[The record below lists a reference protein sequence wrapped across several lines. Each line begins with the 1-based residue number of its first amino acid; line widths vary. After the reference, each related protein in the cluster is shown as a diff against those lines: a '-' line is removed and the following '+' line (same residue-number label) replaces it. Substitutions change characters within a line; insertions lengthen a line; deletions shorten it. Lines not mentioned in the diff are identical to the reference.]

1 MNLHNIYSI
10 INTNYPPELYPSA
23 EPYRLEK
30 WKIKE
35 MLNIFIDKVNGIFK
49 AQRIEVV
56 IVALDRIKVDNRF
69 QSRVEINK
77 ETVTRY
83 KDSFINGA
91 MFPPV
96 DIGIIDGYR
105 EETIT
110 SDGYSLGGNSP
121 SSSASYYLLD
131 GFHRYYAKKKLP
143 LWNQYILAVVHRGIS
158 EADAKMLSIINNR
171 KQGLSYTRQDKA
183 KILDIYMETKRYLDL
198 DGHIKSFRHIAR
210 ELQIISEPTIRR
222 RITKYYPEIAEQ
234 IKAAYFGTTAYIEQ
248 EGEAS
253 ETDEAE
259 TAAEIEAKEAEQ
271 SAKQA
276 AKAFDKAL
284 STLSQR
290 VEDAAD
296 NAAALRYESALLA
309 LLNDSRKR
317 WGRAEIERTE
327 EYRDEE
333 DF

>member
-1 MNLHNIYSI
+1 MDLSNIYSI
-10 INTNYPPELYPSA
+10 IKANYPPELYPSA

-49 AQRIEVV
+49 EQGIEVV

-77 ETVTRY
+77 ETVIRY
-83 KDSFINGA
+83 KDSFANGA

-96 DIGIIDGYR
+96 DIGTIDGYR

-110 SDGYSLGGNSP
+110 SDSYSLDGNSP
-121 SSSASYYLLD
+121 SSSTSYYLLD

-158 EADAKMLSIINNR
+158 EADAVTLSIKNNR
-171 KQGLSYTRQDKA
+171 TNGLGYTNKDKA
-183 KILDIYMETKRYLDL
+183 KVLDTYISMKQYIDM
-198 DGHIKSFRHIAR
+198 DGRIKSFRCIAKD
-210 ELQIISEPTIRR
+210 LLIISEGTIRNR
-222 RITKYYPEIAEQ
+222 LKRYYPDIAEQ
-234 IKAAYFGTTAYIEQ
+234 IKAAYFGTTADIEH
-248 EGEAS
+248 EGEAA

-271 SAKQA
+271 SAKKD

-290 VEDAAD
+290 VEAAAD

-309 LLNDSRKR
+309 LQNASRKR
-317 WGRAEIERTE
+317 WGRTEIERAE
-327 EYRDEE
+327 EYREEE

>member
-1 MNLHNIYSI
+1 MNLHDIYSI

-35 MLNIFIDKVNGIFK
+35 MLNIFIDKVNGLFK
-49 AQRIEVV
+49 EQGIEVV
-56 IVALDRIKVDNRF
+56 IVALDRIKVDNHF

-105 EETIT
+105 EETAT
-110 SDGYSLGGNSP
+110 SDGYSLDGNSP

-158 EADAKMLSIINNR
+158 EADAVTLSIKNNR
-171 KQGLSYTRQDKA
+171 TNGLGYTNKDKA
-183 KILDIYMETKRYLDL
+183 KVLDTYISMKQYIDM
-198 DGHIKSFRHIAR
+198 DGRIKSYRKIATD
-210 ELQIISEPTIRR
+210 LQIIAKSTIEY
-222 RITKYYPEIAEQ
+222 RIKKYYPDIAEQ
-234 IKAAYFGTTAYIEQ
+234 IKAAYFGTTADTEQ
-248 EGEAS
+248 EGEAA
-253 ETDEAE
+253 EAVEAE

-296 NAAALRYESALLA
+296 NATALRYESSLLA

-317 WGRAEIERTE
+317 WGRTEIERAE
-327 EYRDEE
+327 EYREEE

>member
-1 MNLHNIYSI
+1 MNLHDIYSI

-23 EPYRLEK
+23 EPYRLGV

-35 MLNIFIDKVNGIFK
+35 MLNTFIDKVNGILK
-49 AQRIEVV
+49 TQGIKVV

-83 KDSFINGA
+83 RDSFTNGA

-96 DIGIIDGYR
+96 DIGTIDGYK

-110 SDGYSLGGNSP
+110 SDCYSLDGNST
-121 SSSASYYLLD
+121 SSSPSYYLLD

-158 EADAKMLSIINNR
+158 ESDAVTLSIKNNR
-171 KQGLSYTRQDKA
+171 TNGLGYTNKDKA
-183 KILDIYMETKRYLDL
+183 KVLDTYISMKQYIDMEGR
-198 DGHIKSFRHIAR
+198 IKSYRKIATD
-210 ELQIISEPTIRR
+210 LQIIAKSTIEY
-222 RITKYYPEIAEQ
+222 RIKRYYPDIAEQ
-234 IKAAYFGTTAYIEQ
+234 IKVAYFGTTADIEQ
-248 EGEAS
+248 EGGAS
-253 ETDEAE
+253 ETAEAE

-271 SAKQA
+271 GAKKA

-284 STLSQR
+284 SALSQR
-290 VEDAAD
+290 VEYAAN
-296 NAAALRYESALLA
+296 NAVALRYESALLA

-317 WGRAEIERTE
+317 WGRTEIERAE
-327 EYRDEE
+327 EYREEE